1 MVLKG
6 ILDLVAASDN
16 SCKQSKTY
24 KTFSRG
30 DKTLHYSKL
39 KKKTKTF
46 SKTNTFSETCPKT
59 CSKSC
64 FNTYLKTTLRKE
76 AYFNEKDT
84 RITRASEKTQEKS
97 DLEYSN
103 DTIRIKNKD
112 THAL

>member
-24 KTFSRG
+24 KT
-30 DKTLHYSKL
+30 LHYSKI

-46 SKTNTFSETCPKT
+46 SKTNTYSETCPET

-84 RITRASEKTQEKS
+84 QIIRASEKTQEKS

-112 THAL
+112 IHAL